1 MEAQAQKLLESSTKK
16 EISRVKGYSPMPC
29 LPLVD
34 VGTCELPEY
43 MQSVLLG
50 VKPFVSLHVD
60 KQGPWSIKI
69 KLKKLITLFYVS
81 KHRKD

>member
-16 EISRVKGYSPMPC
+16 EITGVKVYSPMSC
-29 LPLVD
+29 QPLVD

-50 VKPFVSLHVD
+50 VKQFVSFHID